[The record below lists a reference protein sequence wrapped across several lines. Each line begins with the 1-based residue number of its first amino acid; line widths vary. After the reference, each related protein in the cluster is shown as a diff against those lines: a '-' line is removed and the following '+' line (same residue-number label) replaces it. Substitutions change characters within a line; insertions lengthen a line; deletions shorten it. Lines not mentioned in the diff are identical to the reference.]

1 MYRYTG
7 MYQCFGE
14 EEKEKRKRW
23 WRKRREEVGRKKE
36 EVEMV
41 EKGEEVARGRG
52 RGRGEETYH
61 GCDLSI
67 GWLHCDP
74 GPLFRPEYFSLPALM
89 HQWDFGDSIPGHGG
103 ITDRMDCQVSCWS
116 LTYLLNSSALPRQFV
131 YLVVNLFPRCIVLQ
145 MVMAV
150 FAYIYHQ
157 SFVMP
162 PSFSLEMFLDQVS
175 WFHTFLYLFCFLVFY

>member
-1 MYRYTG
+1 M
-7 MYQCFGE
+7 
-14 EEKEKRKRW
+14 
-23 WRKRREEVGRKKE
+23 
-36 EVEMV
+36 
-41 EKGEEVARGRG
+41 
-52 RGRGEETYH
+52 
-61 GCDLSI
+61 DLSI

-89 HQWDFGDSIPGHGG
+89 HQWSPWKEVAILPVQWHALAFGLFASIIAPFGGFFASGFKRAFKLKDFGDSIPGHGG

-175 WFHTFLYLFCFLVFY
+175 WFHTFLY

>member
-1 MYRYTG
+1 MEDISMEIDFAVSCRILVLLLFFNFLLQLANIMGHFQWLT
-7 MYQCFGE
+7 CP
-14 EEKEKRKRW
+14 RK
-23 WRKRREEVGRKKE
+23 
-36 EVEMV
+36 
-41 EKGEEVARGRG
+41 
-52 RGRGEETYH
+52 
-61 GCDLSI
+61 DLSI

-116 LTYLLNSSALPRQFV
+116 STYLLNSSALPRQFV